1 MEKIKFSLEIGNQ
14 FHDVNSILDFIS
26 HVENLNFYGVY
37 YDDAVE
43 WSTFDSW
50 TILSLISKYSKK
62 IRLGPAM
69 TFINYRNPVMLAK
82 IASTIDQI
90 SDGRLEF
97 RIGIGDIGVKNDCKR
112 YNFPLYS
119 SDEKFLRLKESIEL
133 IKNLWMKNKSYKG
146 TFYSFN
152 SAHLPLNNIQSPF
165 PPITIS
171 GTKTNLLELCVDHAD
186 QWESIETDITLY
198 KSQLEE
204 LNKLCDVKGRN
215 CNKLRKSLE
224 LFVAINEYESD
235 ITKTVKS
242 YAKNMGLPLNH
253 SWINKWF
260 IGNIAKFQDLI
271 STFHDLNVEEFVIVP
286 ITNNLNKYVESFATD
301 LKL

>member
-14 FHDVNSILDFIS
+14 FHDVNSIIDFIS
-26 HVENLNFYGVY
+26 NVENLNFYGLY
-37 YDDAVE
+37 YDDAVQ

-50 TILSLISKYSKK
+50 TILSLIAIYSKK

-69 TFINYRNPVMLAK
+69 TFINYRNPIMLAK

-90 SDGRLEF
+90 SNGRLEF

-112 YNFPLYS
+112 YNFPLYQ

-133 IKNLWMKNKSYKG
+133 IKNLWTSRKSYQGK
-146 TFYSFN
+146 FYSYN
-152 SAHLPLNNIQSPF
+152 SANLPLNNIQLPF

-171 GTKTNLLELCVDHAD
+171 GTRNNLLELCVDYAD

-198 KSQLEE
+198 KSQL
-204 LNKLCDVKGRN
+204 NKLNEFCNFKGRN
-215 CNKLRKSLE
+215 CNKIRKSLE
-224 LFVAINEYESD
+224 LFVAINEYESN
-235 ITKTVKS
+235 IMNTVKS
-242 YAKNMGLPLNH
+242 YVKHMGITLNH
-253 SWINKWF
+253 PWVNKWF
-260 IGNIAKFQDLI
+260 IGDITKFQNFI
-271 STFHDLNVEEFVIVP
+271 SDFHDLNVEEFVIVP
-286 ITNNLNKYVESFATD
+286 ITDDLNKYVESFATD